1 MNDQGNGSETV
12 LIADTSLHGNRLHST
27 RIDSWDIILKKK
39 TPTNKFNEPHT
50 RKVETE

>member
-39 TPTNKFNEPHT
+39 NTHKQVP
-50 RKVETE
+50 